1 MVNFTIK
8 GVQKH
13 NKRLFFIQECVIKQA
28 VQTSVHDPCTQSVF
42 KHQVGA
48 LLGKLR
54 VFMGFDLKP
63 KDPDKLK
70 SVDDPVNLGLAVF
83 REDLT
88 FEHAGKVDPPQIRQI
103 LVERLQL
110 VKELDRSEGSD
121 TFTLQ
126 DITAAVNRRCA
137 LCVA

>member
-1 MVNFTIK
+1 M
-8 GVQKH
+8 
-13 NKRLFFIQECVIKQA
+13 
-28 VQTSVHDPCTQSVF
+28 SVHDPCTQSIF
-42 KHQVGA
+42 THQVGA
-48 LLGKLR
+48 LIGKRRYFLGL
-54 VFMGFDLKP
+54 DLKT
-63 KDPDKLK
+63 KDPEKLK
-70 SVDDPVNLGLAVF
+70 SVGDSVNLGLAVF
-83 REDLT
+83 RKDLT

-103 LVERLQL
+103 LVKRLQL